1 MSLRSVIF
9 LSASGAQFSAQVP
22 DSKDDDFLATDCT
35 DYTDFWFLNN
45 PCNPCNPRHPG
56 LKKARGSECRTHLS
70 NAPMKLLL
78 IDGHYY
84 VYRSFFAIRDLTTS
98 SGEPVNAI
106 YGFIKTIRRMVKDLA
121 PDLGAVVWDM
131 GMPQRRV
138 ALQPAYKQQRAE
150 MPDTMRPQLTFIQN
164 LVPLL
169 GFASLS
175 LPDTEADDLM
185 ASYAVAARARGD
197 SVILATNDKDLF
209 QLVNEHVK
217 VYSTN
222 KTDLASPSDTFA
234 LLGAEAVRKK
244 WDVTPPQIAD
254 VLALIGDSA
263 DNIPGVPG
271 LGPKGAATLLAI
283 HGSLDAL
290 LADLDAVK
298 NERIREKLKASREQI
313 EQNREMVRLDLD
325 LPLPA
330 TLDALALRPRPA
342 ELAIELEKCEFK
354 SLLAEVRAEAA
365 SARPAA
371 PVSAAAPSQGELF

>member
-1 MSLRSVIF
+1 MGGFRSCLSRKIEARPRSPPVNLRGNVELLPDGTSGAIFFGAAERRRLMSLRSAIF
-9 LSASGAQFSAQVP
+9 LSTRPAPSPILFP
-22 DSKDDDFLATDCT
+22 
-35 DYTDFWFLNN
+35 
-45 PCNPCNPRHPG
+45 
-56 LKKARGSECRTHLS
+56 
-70 NAPMKLLL
+70 PMKLLL

-98 SGEPVNAI
+98 QGVPVNAI
-106 YGFIKTIRRMVKDLA
+106 YGFIKTVRRMVKDLA

-150 MPDTMRPQLTFIQN
+150 MPADMRDQLTFIQN

-185 ASYAVAARARGD
+185 ATYATVARARGD
-197 SVILATNDKDLF
+197 SVVLATNDKDLF
-209 QLVNEHVK
+209 QLVGDHIK

-271 LGPKGAATLLAI
+271 LGPKGAATLLAT

-298 NERIREKLKASREQI
+298 NERIREKLKTSREQI

-330 TLDALALRPRPA
+330 PLDAMLFRPRPA

-354 SLLAEVRAEAA
+354 GLLAEVRAEAA
-365 SARPAA
+365 SVLPSAPATFPA
-371 PVSAAAPSQGELF
+371 TTQGELF